1 MFPQVFLVLAVLV
14 GQLAG
19 QAPQPLPLAP
29 GARYNPGI
37 PTLQQV
43 VGHDVGEIM
52 SSPEEIDAYL
62 KALAAAAPD
71 RVRLVEYARSWEGRP
86 LHLLVIG
93 SAERIARLD
102 QVKAELRRL
111 ADPAG
116 SAERERN
123 SSLKTLPVSVGWLLP
138 RRSRKRDL
146 VHGRV
151 ARRGVSPAPRRE

>member
-1 MFPQVFLVLAVLV
+1 MFPQVFVVLAVLA

-29 GARYNPGI
+29 GVRYNPGI

-43 VGHDVGEIM
+43 VGHDVGEKM
-52 SSPEEIDAYL
+52 SSPEEIHAYL

-93 SAERIARLD
+93 SAERMARLD
-102 QVKAELRRL
+102 QVKADLRRL
-111 ADPAG
+111 ADPEG
-116 SAERERN
+116 SARP
-123 SSLKTLPVSVGWLLP
+123 TPT
-138 RRSRKRDL
+138 
-146 VHGRV
+146 
-151 ARRGVSPAPRRE
+151 AC